1 MSHPLPRS
9 ARESLRE
16 LVERSAGPA
25 ATLFETER
33 DARPMGPFDVEAARR
48 AAVLMLFGPLD
59 DRPADFRVAAV
70 QEDLDVLL
78 VERAGGLSSHP
89 GQVAFPGGRID
100 PDDAGVVDAALR
112 EAREETG
119 LDTAGVEVLGVLPEL
134 PLAVS
139 NHLVTPV
146 LGWWATPSP
155 VEVVDYGESAR
166 VFRVPVADLL
176 NPTNRSMA
184 VVRHGGSVIRTPA
197 FHVDGVV
204 VWGFTG
210 LLLDRL
216 FAALDWSVQWDAACE
231 IPAPI

>member
-1 MSHPLPRS
+1 MNHPLSRG

-16 LVERSAGPA
+16 LVERSARPA
-25 ATLFETER
+25 ASRVEQGAQRTGL
-33 DARPMGPFDVEAARR
+33 FDVAGARR

-59 DRPADFRVAAV
+59 DRPAGFSTAAV
-70 QEDLDVLL
+70 HKDVDVLL

-100 PDDAGVVDAALR
+100 PHDAGVVDAALR

-119 LDTAGVEVLGVLPEL
+119 LDTAGVEVLGVLQEL

-155 VEVVDYGESAR
+155 VDVVDYGESAR

-176 NPTNRSMA
+176 NPANRSTA
-184 VVRHGGSVIRTPA
+184 VARHGRSVIRTPA
-197 FHVDGVV
+197 FRVDGVV
-204 VWGFTG
+204 VWGFTAV
-210 LLLDRL
+210 LLDRL
-216 FAALDWSVQWDAACE
+216 FAALDWNIPWDADRE
-231 IPAPI
+231 IPAPT